1 MYSSV
6 LLEDFASLK
15 KKVLLTQPVSAFLVG
30 LLAGFR
36 SSSSSPSITVTGIKI
51 PVGLHIKALAAGLLN
66 ASERTLVKQ
75 LSPIINKF
83 TTPVDKV
90 VEELKDSSFVKP
102 NSKLFDIIRYATTI
116 VLLFLGYTISQ
127 LILLL
132 FDKDYKKE
140 NLFNN
145 LKAFIKNL
153 LTTFIIVLVLLIPN
167 LIFSG
172 KFIKFNYDEFRTSDD
187 KIKQAAAKAYDLTI
201 NRYPKFANVPL
212 YYKMTKSNTAGFF
225 CMKLTSKN
233 IIGIPKTLTLPLTD
247 DELVALY
254 LHEFGY
260 LLHGYSYS
268 MINSYVIGALFY
280 SIKNFS
286 QATWTQ
292 IVASIGSDLLDR
304 FYEAV
309 TLYNQEIYAD
319 TFAVSMGYG
328 SQLKS
333 ALQKLKPSKS
343 TLKSTLFDVKH
354 NLLIHPVTDE
364 RLKHIEQAEK
374 YYQQQINELIQK
386 TTEIVKERLNKE
398 KASV

>member
-1 MYSSV
+1 MYSTI

-15 KKVLLTQPVSAFLVG
+15 KKVLLTQPVSAFLIG

-51 PVGLHIKALAAGLLN
+51 SVGFHIKAWATLLLN

-153 LTTFIIVLVLLIPN
+153 LTSFIIVLAFWIPE

-187 KIKQAAAKAYDLTI
+187 KIKQAIAKAYDLTI
-201 NRYPKFANVPL
+201 NKYPKFTSVPL
-212 YYKMTKSNTAGFF
+212 YYKITKSNTTGFF

-233 IIGIPKTLTLPLTD
+233 VIGIPKSLTLPLTD

-268 MINSYVIGALFY
+268 MINSYVVGALFY
-280 SIKNFS
+280 AVKSFS
-286 QATWTQ
+286 SAPWTQ

-333 ALQKLKPSKS
+333 ALQKLKPPKL
-343 TLKSTLFDVKH
+343 TAKSTLFNVKH
-354 NLLIHPVTDE
+354 NLLIHPVTGE
-364 RLKHIEQAEK
+364 RLRYIEQAEK
-374 YYQQQINELIQK
+374 YYQQQTNELVQK
-386 TTEIVKERLNKE
+386 ATEIIKEELNKE

>member
-1 MYSSV
+1 MYSTL

-15 KKVLLTQPVSAFLVG
+15 KKVLLTQPVSAFLMG

-36 SSSSSPSITVTGIKI
+36 SSSSLPSITVAGIKI
-51 PVGLHIKALAAGLLN
+51 SMGTYIKSWVALLLN
-66 ASERTLVKQ
+66 VSERTLVKQ

-102 NSKLFDIIRYATTI
+102 NSKLFDVIRYATAI
-116 VLLFLGYTISQ
+116 VLVFLGYTISQ
-127 LILLL
+127 LTLLL
-132 FDKDYKKE
+132 LDKDYKKK

-153 LTTFIIVLVLLIPN
+153 LTTFIIVLAFWSPELL
-167 LIFSG
+167 FSG
-172 KFIKFNYDEFRTSDD
+172 KLIKFNYDEFRTSDD
-187 KIKQAAAKAYDLTI
+187 KIKQAIAKAYDLTI

-212 YYKMTKSNTAGFF
+212 YYKITKSNTVGLF

-233 IIGIPKTLTLPLTD
+233 VIGIPKTLTLPLTD

-268 MINSYVIGALFY
+268 ILNSYVIGALFY
-280 SIKNFS
+280 SIKDFS
-286 QATWTQ
+286 QATWAKILVS
-292 IVASIGSDLLDR
+292 IVGDLLDR

-328 SQLKS
+328 SQLRS
-333 ALQKLKPSKS
+333 ALQKLKPSKL
-343 TLKSTLFDVKH
+343 TVKSTLFDVKH
-354 NLLIHPVTDE
+354 NLLIHPVTGE
-364 RLKHIEQAEK
+364 RLAHIEQAEK
-374 YYQQQINELIQK
+374 YYQQQTNELIQK
-386 TTEIVKERLNKE
+386 TTEIVNKGE
-398 KASV
+398 VSV